1 MIPGL
6 RREGKRMELSKS
18 RSLEEMP
25 YGAKTQTTHYC
36 GKELLLPST
45 LSDGKQTSHQ

>member
-25 YGAKTQTTHYC
+25 DGAKLRPHTTV
-36 GKELLLPST
+36 G
-45 LSDGKQTSHQ
+45 TSAEYS